1 MGKLLKQYFLVGS
14 YDVFKTFHLFFC
26 KTYFNQTWQS
36 GDLGSGFPLTKS
48 YINYF
53 ENMAT

>member
-1 MGKLLKQYFLVGS
+1 MGKPLKQYFLVGS
-14 YDVFKTFHLFFC
+14 YDVFKTFHLFFY

-36 GDLGSGFPLTKS
+36 GDLGSGFALTKS

-53 ENMAT
+53 ENMTT